1 MNTKDYAPVRDGF
14 TTSVLGV
21 GGAGKSRFA
30 RTAAE
35 HLLAQG
41 RHVYGFLTPAEV
53 PSYAGLDMPYTA
65 LYDADWHPSADTFK
79 ASAYREASKALRELF
94 KDEQLGLVIVDT
106 ASRLSQIVF
115 NDVMA
120 AYGTDDPT
128 SLGGNSRTPYQVH
141 NTRILEF
148 VNMLDALRWA
158 RHCHIIVLWHA
169 DVREVEGLGTPRKET
184 EKVGGS
190 MKTTTRWDEGMVP
203 AMLGSLRATIAQEFD
218 LHLLAEPVY
227 GSNPFRCR
235 LQALPTSTRLVKSRL
250 PIMDAVAARV
260 KQAGELANDFPTLL
274 TVIGGEK

>member
-1 MNTKDYAPVRDGF
+1 MNTKDYSPVRDGF
-14 TTSVLGV
+14 TVSVLGV

-35 HLLAQG
+35 HVLASG
-41 RHVYGFLTPAEV
+41 KRVYGFLTPAEA
-53 PSYAGLDMPYTA
+53 PSYAGLDIEYTP
-65 LYDADWHPSADTFK
+65 LYDAEWHPSAGTFK
-79 ASAYREASKALRELF
+79 ASAYRDASKALRGLF
-94 KDEQLGLVIVDT
+94 ARDDLGLVIVDT
-106 ASRLSQIVF
+106 ATRLSQIVF

-141 NTRILEF
+141 NTRMLEF
-148 VNMLDALRWA
+148 VTMLDALRWA
-158 RHCHIIVLWHA
+158 KHCFVIVNWHA

-184 EKVGGS
+184 EKVGGA
-190 MKTTTRWDEGMVP
+190 MKTVTKWDEALVP

-227 GSNPFRCR
+227 GSSPFRCR

-250 PIMDAVAARV
+250 PILDAISARV
-260 KQAGELANDFPTLL
+260 KSAGELPNDFPTLL
-274 TVIGGEK
+274 TLIGSDK